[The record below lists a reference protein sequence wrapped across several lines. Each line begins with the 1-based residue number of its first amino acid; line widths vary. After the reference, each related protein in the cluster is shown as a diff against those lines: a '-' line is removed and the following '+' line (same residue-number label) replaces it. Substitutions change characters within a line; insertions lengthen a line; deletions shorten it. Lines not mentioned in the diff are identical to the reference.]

1 MKPLLFVHIPKT
13 AGTFIIL
20 SLGNQIGM
28 RSTHH
33 YPKTHPKTKEII
45 TMQLNVRSQ
54 IPKLENYYSFTV
66 VRHPYT
72 RFLSAY
78 HYLLRGGNQTGLDLE
93 YQSILSSYPTVDD
106 VINDLYNLKKRI
118 VHFVDQYVFVYL
130 YDKSKIM
137 HKYEGFEEEID
148 EEYFEYDDEN
158 ILVDR
163 VIKFENL
170 HTELPTV
177 LPFYFPEE
185 TEKSKTSDVVL
196 NESQKD
202 KIANLYLKDFLLF
215 DYYP

>member
-1 MKPLLFVHIPKT
+1 M
-13 AGTFIIL
+13 
-20 SLGNQIGM
+20 
-28 RSTHH
+28 
-33 YPKTHPKTKEII
+33 E
-45 TMQLNVRSQ
+45 LNVRSQ
-54 IPKLENYYSFTV
+54 IPKLQNYYSFTV

-78 HYLLRGGNQTGLDLE
+78 HYLLRGGNQTSLDLE
-93 YQSILSSYPTVDD
+93 YQSILSSYPTMDD
-106 VINDLYNLKKRI
+106 VINDLHNLKKKI
-118 VHFVDQYVFVYL
+118 VHFVDQSVFVYL

-137 HKYEGFEEEID
+137 HKYEEFEEEID

-185 TEKSKTSDVVL
+185 TQKSKTNDVVL
-196 NESQKD
+196 NEFQKD